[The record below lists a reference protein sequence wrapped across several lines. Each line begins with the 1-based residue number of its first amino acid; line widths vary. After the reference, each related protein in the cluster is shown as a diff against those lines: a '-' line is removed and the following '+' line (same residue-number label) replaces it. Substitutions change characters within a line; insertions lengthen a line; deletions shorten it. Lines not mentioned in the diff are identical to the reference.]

1 MQPGERLDAI
11 GEYCYRAWI
20 MTAEEARAAKAV
32 PCGLLQGGSVT
43 APISKGDLITY
54 ANAAPVPGSKIA
66 ELRARQD
73 KLVYGDKG
81 A

>member
-1 MQPGERLDAI
+1 
-11 GEYCYRAWI
+11 
-20 MTAEEARAAKAV
+20 MTAPEAHAARAI

-43 APISKGDLITY
+43 APIKKGELITY
-54 ANAAPVPGSKIA
+54 ANAAPAAGSKIA

-73 KLVYGDKG
+73 KLVYGTVE